1 MGMLVEGRWQDTD
14 TSGFVRDGKQV
25 RFTSGFHDWIKG
37 DGSSEFIPEASRY
50 ALYLN
55 RTCPWSHRAS
65 VTRELKGLS
74 HIIDEVLLEPA
85 MGDQSWWFGN
95 SSEYLDPAIG
105 ATHLHELYSASD
117 PAFTGRVSVPVLW
130 DKKLKRIVNNDS
142 GALARMFNTELN
154 DLAEFPE
161 VDFYPAALRPQI
173 DVLNEFIGDRLNDGV
188 YRCLLAKSQADYEI
202 AFDRL
207 FDALDSLDEQLTSQR
222 YLLGP
227 APTEPDW
234 RLFACLIRFDSIYY
248 SLYKCNLRRIVDY
261 PNLWDYT
268 RDLYQI
274 PGVARTVDMDRI
286 KAGYYGI
293 ISRGG
298 IVPKGPLL
306 DLNAP
311 HAREA
316 WSRQ

>member
-1 MGMLVEGRWQDTD
+1 MGMLVNGIWQDD
-14 TSGFVRDGKQV
+14 DVVGFARDGKNV
-25 RFTSGFHDWIKG
+25 RFNSGFHDWIKA
-37 DGSSEFIPEASRY
+37 DVSSMFSADTSRY

-65 VTRELKGLS
+65 VTRELKGLAS
-74 HIIDEVLLEPA
+74 VIDEVLLEPS
-85 MGDQSWWFGN
+85 MGSQCWWFGD
-95 SSEYLDPAIG
+95 SDEYTDPAIG

-117 PAFTGRVSVPVLW
+117 PQFTGRVSVPVLW

-142 GALARMFNTELN
+142 GSLARMFNTEFN
-154 DLAEFPE
+154 QFAEFPE
-161 VDFYPAALRPQI
+161 VDFYPETRRDEI
-173 DVLNEFIGDRLNDGV
+173 DELNDYVADRLNDGV
-188 YRCLLAKSQADYEI
+188 YRCLLAKSQADYEL

-207 FDALDSLDEQLTSQR
+207 FEALDFLDDRLATMR
-222 YLLGP
+222 YLLGT

-234 RLFACLIRFDSIYY
+234 RLFACLVRFDSVYY

-274 PGVARTVDMDRI
+274 PNVARTVDMEGI
-286 KAGYYGI
+286 KRGYYGI

-298 IVPKGPLL
+298 IVPKGPSI
-306 DLNAP
+306 DLNEP
-311 HAREA
+311 HARGDL
-316 WSRQ
+316 